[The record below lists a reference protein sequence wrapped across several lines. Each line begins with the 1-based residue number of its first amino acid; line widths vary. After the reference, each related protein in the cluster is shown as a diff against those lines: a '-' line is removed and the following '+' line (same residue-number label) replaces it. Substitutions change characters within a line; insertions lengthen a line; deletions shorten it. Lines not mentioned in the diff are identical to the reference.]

1 MTTDQEGHIKVGI
14 TCGDVNGIGLEVIM
28 KTFLDN
34 RMHQICTPVIYA
46 GQKLVS
52 LQRKLL
58 NLADFNY
65 QTVRSVNEVIL
76 RKNNVVSCW
85 EDEVPVE
92 WGQATPASGK
102 FALKS
107 LEAATKDLADKKI
120 DVLVT
125 APINKHNIQSE
136 EFQFKGHTEYL
147 AAKFDAPKYLM
158 MLVSDSLRV
167 AVATGHIP
175 VQEVPKHM
183 SVDLVVSRVKQMVHT
198 LKRDF
203 GIRKPKV
210 AVLGLNPHAGD
221 NGLIGKEEQEV
232 IIPAVK
238 KLFDESNPD
247 RQGGHLVYGPYSA
260 DGFFGSGAYKKFDA
274 VLAMYHD
281 QGLIPF
287 KSISFSSGVNFTAG
301 LPVIRTSP
309 DHGTAYDIAG
319 KNQAS
324 EESIRE
330 AIYVAIDILRNRKD
344 YDELN
349 ANPMAVS
356 RQGGRDRDY

>member
-1 MTTDQEGHIKVGI
+1 MSNEQEGGIKVGI
-14 TCGDVNGIGLEVIM
+14 TCGDVNGIGLEIIM

-58 NLADFNY
+58 NLNEFNY
-65 QTVRSVNEVIL
+65 QTIRNSNEIIL
-76 RKNNVVSCW
+76 RKNNVASCW
-85 EDEVPVE
+85 EDEIPVE
-92 WGQATPASGK
+92 WGMATELSGRY
-102 FALKS
+102 ALRS

-125 APINKHNIQSE
+125 APINKHNIQSS

-147 AAKFDAPKYLM
+147 AAKFNEQKYLM

-167 AVATGHIP
+167 AVATGHVP
-175 VQEVPKHM
+175 VQEVSKHINIETILARLKM
-183 SVDLVVSRVKQMVHT
+183 MNQT

-203 GIRKPKV
+203 GVRKPRI

-221 NGLIGKEEQEV
+221 NGLIGKEEQEL
-232 IIPAVK
+232 IIPAIK
-238 KLFDESNPD
+238 KANDEN
-247 RQGGHLVYGPYSA
+247 VFCFGPYSG
-260 DGFFGSGAYKKFDA
+260 DGFFGAGSYKKFDA

-301 LPVIRTSP
+301 LSVIRTSP

-319 KNQAS
+319 KGQAS
-324 EESIRE
+324 EESLRE
-330 AIYVAIDILRNRKD
+330 AIYTAVDILRKRED
-344 YDELN
+344 YDEIN
-349 ANPMAVS
+349 AKPLEFS
-356 RQGGRDRDY
+356 KHHGREN

>member
-1 MTTDQEGHIKVGI
+1 
-14 TCGDVNGIGLEVIM
+14 
-28 KTFLDN
+28 
-34 RMHQICTPVIYA
+34 
-46 GQKLVS
+46 
-52 LQRKLL
+52 
-58 NLADFNY
+58 
-65 QTVRSVNEVIL
+65 
-76 RKNNVVSCW
+76 
-85 EDEVPVE
+85 VE
-92 WGQATPASGK
+92 WGQATEISGK
-102 FALKS
+102 YALRS
-107 LEAATKDLADKKI
+107 LETATKDLAENKI

-125 APINKHNIQSE
+125 APINKHNIQGT

-147 AAKFDAPKYLM
+147 AAKFGAPKYLM

-175 VQEVPKHM
+175 VQEVSQHM
-183 SVDLVVSRVKQMVHT
+183 NLETILSRIKQMIQA

-203 GIRKPKV
+203 GIRKPRI

-221 NGLIGKEEQEV
+221 NGLIGKEEQEI
-232 IIPAVK
+232 IIPAVN
-238 KLFDESNPD
+238 KLFDEGNF
-247 RQGGHLVYGPYSA
+247 VYGPYSA

-319 KNQAS
+319 KGTAS

-330 AIYVAIDILRNRKD
+330 AIYVAIDILRMRKE
-344 YDELN
+344 YDEIN
-349 ANPMAVS
+349 ANPMVVS
-356 RQGGRDRDY
+356 KQVSGRDRDY

>member
-1 MTTDQEGHIKVGI
+1 MSNEQEGHIKVGI
-14 TCGDVNGIGLEVIM
+14 TCGDINGIGLEVIM

-58 NLADFNY
+58 NLNEFNY
-65 QTVRSVNEVIL
+65 QTIRNSNEIIL

-85 EDEVPVE
+85 EDEVAVE
-92 WGQATPASGK
+92 WGQATQTSGK
-102 FALKS
+102 YALKS
-107 LEAATKDLADKKI
+107 LEAAVRDLADKKI

-125 APINKHNIQSE
+125 APINKHNIQSS

-147 AAKFDAPKYLM
+147 AAKFEAPKYLM

-175 VQEVPKHM
+175 VQEVSKHM
-183 SVDLVVSRVKQMVHT
+183 NMDTIVSRIKQINQS

-203 GIRKPKV
+203 GIRKPRV

-232 IIPAVK
+232 IVPAVK
-238 KLFDESNPD
+238 KLFDEGNF
-247 RQGGHLVYGPYSA
+247 VYGPYSA
-260 DGFFGSGAYKKFDA
+260 DGFFGSGSYKKFDA

-319 KNQAS
+319 KGTAS

-330 AIYVAIDILRNRKD
+330 AMYVAIDILRSRKE
-344 YDELN
+344 YDEIN
-349 ANPMAVS
+349 ANPMVVS
-356 RQGGRDRDY
+356 KAGGRDRDY